1 MRLPEFPTLRP
12 RLRPERK
19 TTSPPKRTIFY
30 ADGAIQ
36 PKRTGVS
43 VVGVGDEGQVVVLAN
58 RTLPPMTNNEA
69 EYQALLM
76 LLELAKPYAALPVQ
90 VRMDSEI
97 VIYQMKGRFSV
108 NSPALKLLHREACA
122 RLPTFAALSFAHV
135 PREQN
140 RLADAL
146 ASDASFGRGWKLG
159 SNEG

>member
-1 MRLPEFPTLRP
+1 MKLPELPNLRRRP
-12 RLRPERK
+12 MLRRDMFNL
-19 TTSPPKRTIFY
+19 PKRTTFY

-43 VVGVGDEGQVVVLAN
+43 VVGVGDEGQVIVLAN

-69 EYQALLM
+69 EYQALLL
-76 LLELAKPYAALPVQ
+76 LLEMATPYALIPVQ
-90 VRMDSEI
+90 VRMDSEV

-108 NSPALKLLHREACA
+108 NSPALKALHREACA
-122 RLPTFAALSFAHV
+122 RLPAFAALSFMHV

-146 ASDASFGRGWKLG
+146 ASDASFGRGWRL
-159 SNEG
+159 EG

>member
-1 MRLPEFPTLRP
+1 MKLPEFPLVRP
-12 RLRPERK
+12 RSRPERAVH
-19 TTSPPKRTIFY
+19 SVSKRATFY

-43 VVGVGDEGQVVVLAN
+43 VVGVGDEGQIIVLAN

-69 EYQALLM
+69 EYQALLL
-76 LLELAKPYAALPVQ
+76 LLELATPYAKLPVQ

-108 NSPALKLLHREACA
+108 NSPALKALHREACA
-122 RLPTFAALSFAHV
+122 RLPTFVALSFMHV

-146 ASDASFGRGWKLG
+146 ASDASFGRGWRIE
-159 SNEG
+159 S